1 MSGAAPGM
9 VRGCTGSALADALL
23 RPRSVAL
30 VGVSD
35 DIAKTA
41 ARPLRFLRR
50 AGYGGEVYSVNPTRA
65 TVQGEPAFASLSA
78 LPQRPD
84 HAFILTG
91 TDAAVA
97 ALEDCGRLGVPV
109 ATILAGGF
117 SEAGATGVE
126 RERRLA
132 EIGRSYGVRVLGPS
146 SIGVVN
152 LHERLVLTA
161 NAAFAEPD
169 LPEGGVFVASHSGS
183 LIGAM
188 LSRGK
193 ARGVGFA
200 GLVSVGGEVD
210 LSVGEICEATL
221 DDPKIGG
228 YLLFLETMR
237 NADALRRFALAAAER
252 GKPVA
257 AYKLGRSAE
266 AAELAVSH
274 TGALA
279 GEDDVADTFLRECG
293 IARLDSF
300 DGLLEVM
307 PLLSRI
313 PPRMQS
319 KAGRRPAVGVVTT
332 TGGGAAMAIDQL
344 AIRGV
349 QVSAPSADTVRRLAE
364 VGIEAGEGRLVDLT
378 LAGTRYDV
386 MKAALGV
393 MQTAPE
399 FDLVL
404 ATVGSSARFQP
415 DLAVAPVIDSAREHD
430 KPLAAFI
437 VPEAPE
443 ALLRLNAAGVPCFR
457 APESCADVIA
467 AALGRRAP
475 RPDLATPLPFAHQ
488 EAGPGAGRTIDEVE
502 AYRLFAHVGVSHAPA
517 AVLTAGDPVPELPF
531 AYPVV
536 AKVLHPDVAH
546 KTDVGGVVLNIA
558 DAEALSAAMAAI
570 RGRVEAARPGVGV
583 RKILVQPMTRG
594 VGEVLVGLRRDPQVG
609 PVVMLAA
616 GGVLTEI
623 YRDRAL
629 RLAPVDRD
637 TALEMIGEVK
647 ALQALAGYRGRT
659 AGDLGAVADALV
671 AVSRLALLDDVTVL
685 EAEINPLMVMADGQ
699 GAVAVDALVQLA
711 TADATARSQENDT
724 ENSSGRNR

>member
-1 MSGAAPGM
+1 MSGTALK
-9 VRGCTGSALADALL
+9 GCTGSALAEALL
-23 RPRSVAL
+23 RPRTVAL

-50 AGYGGEVYSVNPTRA
+50 AGYGGAVYSVNPTRA

-78 LPQRPD
+78 LPERPD

-91 TDAAVA
+91 TDAAIA
-97 ALEDCGRLGVPV
+97 ALEECGRLGVPV

-117 SEAGATGVE
+117 SEAGGAGIE
-126 RERRLA
+126 REKRLA

-152 LHERLVLTA
+152 VHERLVLTA

-228 YLLFLETMR
+228 YLLFLESMR

-279 GEDDVADTFLRECG
+279 GEDDVADTFLRDCG
-293 IARLDSF
+293 IARVESF
-300 DGLLEVM
+300 DGLLEIM
-307 PLLSRI
+307 PLLN
-313 PPRMQS
+313 RMPVKS
-319 KAGRRPAVGVVTT
+319 VRHPAVGVVTT

-349 QVSAPSADTVRRLAE
+349 RVAAPSPDTVRRLAE
-364 VGIEAGEGRLVDLT
+364 VGIVAGEGRLVDLT

-443 ALLRLNAAGVPCFR
+443 ALLRLSAAGVPCFR
-457 APESCADVIA
+457 APESGADVIA
-467 AALGRRAP
+467 AAFNRRVP
-475 RPDLATPLPFAHQ
+475 RPELATPPPAVPPD
-488 EAGPGAGRTIDEVE
+488 AGSGAGRPIDEAE
-502 AYRLFAHVGVSHAPA
+502 AYRLFARVGVPHAPV
-517 AVLTAGDPVPELPF
+517 AVLTVGEPVPELPF

-536 AKVLHPDVAH
+536 AKVLHPDIAH
-546 KTDVGGVVLNIA
+546 KTDVGGVVLNVA
-558 DAEALSAAMAAI
+558 DAGALSAAMAAI
-570 RGRVEAARPGVGV
+570 RDRVEAARPGVGV
-583 RKILVQPMTRG
+583 RRILVQPMTRG

-629 RLAPVDRD
+629 RLAPVDRA

-711 TADATARSQENDT
+711 TADAPAHPQEDDT
-724 ENSSGRNR
+724 ETRSGRNR

>member
-1 MSGAAPGM
+1 MSGHTRQAG
-9 VRGCTGSALADALL
+9 VGGRTGTALAEALL
-23 RPRSVAL
+23 SPRVVAL

-35 DIAKTA
+35 DLAKTA

-50 AGYGGEVYSVNPTRA
+50 AGFAGAVYSVNPARA
-65 TVQGEPAFASLSA
+65 LVQGETAYPSLSA
-78 LPQRPD
+78 LPERPD

-91 TDAAVA
+91 TEAAVA
-97 ALEDCGRLGVPV
+97 ALEECGRLGVPV

-117 SEAGATGVE
+117 SESGAEGAE
-126 RERRLA
+126 RENRLR

-152 LHERLVLTA
+152 VREKLVLTA

-169 LPEGGVFVASHSGS
+169 LPVGGIFVGSHSGS
-183 LIGAM
+183 LIGA
-188 LSRGK
+188 LVSRGK

-210 LSVGEICEATL
+210 LSVGEICAATL
-221 DDPKIGG
+221 DDPAVTG
-228 YLLFLETMR
+228 YLLFLESMH
-237 NADALRRFALAAAER
+237 NADTLRAFALEAARR

-279 GEDDVADTFLRECG
+279 GEDDVADIFLKECG
-293 IARLDSF
+293 IARVESF
-300 DGLLEVM
+300 DGLLEIL
-307 PLLSRI
+307 PLLNRLPLRETAREAS
-313 PPRMQS
+313 P
-319 KAGRRPAVGVVTT
+319 GVGVVTT
-332 TGGGAAMAIDQL
+332 TGGGGAMAIDQL

-349 QVSAPSADTVRRLAE
+349 RVVAPTADTVRRLAE
-364 VGIEAGEGRLVDLT
+364 VGIAHGAGRLIDLT

-393 MQTAPE
+393 LQTAPE

-404 ATVGSSARFQP
+404 ATVGSSARFEP
-415 DLAVAPVIDSAREHD
+415 DLAVKPVIDSANEHD
-430 KPLAAFI
+430 KPLAAFV

-443 ALLRLNAAGVPCFR
+443 ALLRLSAAGVPCFR
-457 APESCADVIA
+457 TPESCGDVIA
-467 AALGRRAP
+467 AAFARRTPRAGLEAVSLDGGSHLGAW
-475 RPDLATPLPFAHQ
+475 
-488 EAGPGAGRTIDEVE
+488 TIDEAE
-502 AYRLFAHVGVSHAPA
+502 AYGLFARVGVPHAPV
-517 AVLTAGDPVPELPF
+517 AVLDAGAPVPELPF

-536 AKVLHPDVAH
+536 AKVLHADIAH

-558 DAEALSAAMAAI
+558 DAAALAAAMADIRRRVAQALPAI
-570 RGRVEAARPGVGV
+570 RADR
-583 RKILVQPMTRG
+583 ILVQPMSRG
-594 VGEVLVGLRRDPQVG
+594 VGEVLVGLRRDPEVG

-629 RLAPVDRD
+629 RLAPVDRE
-637 TALEMIGEVK
+637 TAFAMIAEVK
-647 ALQALAGYRGRT
+647 GLQALAGYRGRP
-659 AGDLGAVADALV
+659 AGDLAAVADALV
-671 AVSRLALLDDVTVL
+671 AVSRLALLDGVTVL
-685 EAEINPLMVMADGQ
+685 EAEINPLMVMEDGQ
-699 GAVAVDALVQLA
+699 GAHAVDALVRLA
-711 TADATARSQENDT
+711 APASDTAQVQR
-724 ENSSGRNR
+724 

>member
-1 MSGAAPGM
+1 MSGEAPHTA
-9 VRGCTGSALADALL
+9 RGRTGPSLAEALL

-41 ARPLRFLRR
+41 SRPLRFLRR
-50 AGYGGEVYSVNPTRA
+50 AGYGGAVYSVNPTRD

-78 LPQRPD
+78 LPERPD

-91 TDAAVA
+91 TDAAIA
-97 ALEDCGRLGVPV
+97 ALEECGRLGVPV

-117 SEAGATGVE
+117 SEAGGAGAD
-126 RERRLA
+126 RERRLR
-132 EIGRSYGVRVLGPS
+132 EIGRAYGVRVLGPS

-152 LHERLVLTA
+152 VHERLVLTA

-169 LPEGGVFVASHSGS
+169 LPDGGVFVASHSGS
-183 LIGAM
+183 LIGAL

-228 YLLFLETMR
+228 YVLFLESMR
-237 NADALRRFALAAAER
+237 NAGALRRFALAAAAR

-266 AAELAVSH
+266 AAELALSH

-279 GEDDVADTFLRECG
+279 GEDAVADIFLRECG
-293 IARLDSF
+293 IARVESF
-300 DGLLEVM
+300 EGLLEIL
-307 PLLSRI
+307 PLLN
-313 PPRMQS
+313 RMP
-319 KAGRRPAVGVVTT
+319 AGTGRRGTVGVVTT

-349 QVSAPSADTVRRLAE
+349 RVAGPSPDTIRRLAA
-364 VGIEAGEGRLVDLT
+364 VGIAAGEGRLVDLT

-430 KPLAAFI
+430 KPLAAFV

-443 ALLRLNAAGVPCFR
+443 ALLRLHAAGVPCFR
-457 APESCADVIA
+457 TPETCGDVIA
-467 AALGRRAP
+467 AALRRRTP
-475 RPDLATPLPFAHQ
+475 RPGLETPPPVP
-488 EAGPGAGRTIDEVE
+488 PGAGRSIDEME
-502 AYRLFAHVGVSHAPA
+502 AYGLFARVGVPHAPV
-517 AVLTAGDPVPELPF
+517 AVLTVGEPVPTLPF

-536 AKVLHPDVAH
+536 AKVLHPAIPH
-546 KTDVGGVVLNIA
+546 KTDVGGVVLTIA
-558 DAEALSAAMAAI
+558 DAHALGAAMAAI
-570 RGRVEAARPGVGV
+570 RDRVEAARSEV
-583 RKILVQPMTRG
+583 RVRRILVQPMTRG
-594 VGEVLVGLRRDPQVG
+594 VGEVLIGLRRDPQVG

-616 GGVLTEI
+616 GGVLTELD
-623 YRDRAL
+623 RDRAL
-629 RLAPVDRD
+629 RLAPIDRG

-647 ALQALAGYRGRT
+647 ALQALAGYRGRV

-671 AVSRLALLDDVTVL
+671 AVSRIALLEEPAVL
-685 EAEINPLMVMADGQ
+685 EAEINPLMVMAEGQ
-699 GAVAVDALVQLA
+699 GVLAVDALVRLA
-711 TADATARSQENDT
+711 APGASLESQDDDT
-724 ENSSGRNR
+724 ENRSGRNR

>member
-1 MSGAAPGM
+1 MSGGGYK
-9 VRGCTGSALADALL
+9 GCTGSALAEALL

-35 DIAKTA
+35 DTTKTA

-91 TDAAVA
+91 TDAAIA
-97 ALEDCGRLGVPV
+97 ALEECGRLGIPV
-109 ATILAGGF
+109 ATVLAGGF
-117 SEAGATGVE
+117 SEAGAAGVE
-126 RERRLA
+126 REQRLA
-132 EIGRSYGVRVLGPS
+132 EIGRSYGMRVLGPS

-152 LHERLVLTA
+152 VHERLVLTA

-183 LIGAM
+183 LIGAL

-228 YLLFLETMR
+228 YLLFLESMR

-279 GEDDVADTFLRECG
+279 GEDDVADTFLRDCG
-293 IARLDSF
+293 IARVEFF

-307 PLLSRI
+307 PLLNRI
-313 PPRMQS
+313 SPRKPSM
-319 KAGRRPAVGVVTT
+319 AGRRPAVGVVTT

-349 QVSAPSADTVRRLAE
+349 QVAAPSPDTVRRLAE
-364 VGIEAGEGRLVDLT
+364 VGISAGEGRLVDLT

-393 MQTAPE
+393 LQTAPE

-443 ALLRLNAAGVPCFR
+443 ALLRLNAAGIPCFR
-457 APESCADVIA
+457 APESCGDVIA
-467 AALGRRAP
+467 AALNRRLP
-475 RPDLATPLPFAHQ
+475 RPELAAAAP
-488 EAGPGAGRTIDEVE
+488 PGRPGGGRTIDEAE
-502 AYRLFAHVGVSHAPA
+502 AYSLFARVGVPHAPV
-517 AVLTAGDPVPELPF
+517 AVLTVGESVPELPF

-536 AKVLHPDVAH
+536 AKVLHPDIAH

-558 DAEALSAAMAAI
+558 GADALSAAMDAI
-570 RGRVEAARPGVGV
+570 RHRVEAVRPGMSV
-583 RKILVQPMTRG
+583 RQILVQPMTRC

-623 YRDRAL
+623 YCDRAL

-637 TALEMIGEVK
+637 TALEMIAEVK
-647 ALQALAGYRGRT
+647 ALQALAGYRGQT
-659 AGDLGAVADALV
+659 TGDLGAVADALV

-685 EAEINPLMVMADGQ
+685 DAEINPLMVMADGQ
-699 GAVAVDALVQLA
+699 GAVAVDALVRLA
-711 TADATARSQENDT
+711 TADADIQA
-724 ENSSGRNR
+724 

>member
-1 MSGAAPGM
+1 MTAPTFHTG
-9 VRGCTGSALADALL
+9 VGRRTGSALADALL
-23 RPRSVAL
+23 RPRVVAL

-35 DIAKTA
+35 DLAKTA

-50 AGYGGEVYSVNPTRA
+50 AGFGGTVYSVNPTRA
-65 TVQGEPAFASLSA
+65 TVQGETAHPSLSA
-78 LPQRPD
+78 LPERPD

-97 ALEDCGRLGVPV
+97 ALEECGRLGVPV

-117 SEAGATGVE
+117 SESGAEGVE
-126 RERRLA
+126 RERRLR
-132 EIGRSYGVRVLGPS
+132 EIGWSYGVRVLGPS

-152 LHERLVLTA
+152 VREKLVLTA

-169 LPEGGVFVASHSGS
+169 LPVGGVFVGSHSGS
-183 LIGAM
+183 LIGA
-188 LSRGK
+188 LVSRGK

-210 LSVGEICEATL
+210 LSVGEICAATL
-221 DDPKIGG
+221 DDPAVTG
-228 YLLFLETMR
+228 YLLFLESMR
-237 NADALRRFALAAAER
+237 NADTLRAFALEAAKR

-257 AYKLGRSAE
+257 AYKLGRSVE

-279 GEDDVADTFLRECG
+279 GEDDVADTFLKDCG
-293 IARLDSF
+293 VARVESF
-300 DGLLEVM
+300 DGLLEI
-307 PLLSRI
+307 LLLLNRLPARPSTGV
-313 PPRMQS
+313 
-319 KAGRRPAVGVVTT
+319 KDVRPAVGVVTT
-332 TGGGAAMAIDQL
+332 TGGGGAMAIDQL

-349 QVSAPSADTVRRLAE
+349 RVVPPSADTVRRLAE
-364 VGIEAGEGRLVDLT
+364 AGIAAGSGRLVDLT

-415 DLAVAPVIDSAREHD
+415 DLAVKPVIDSANEHA
-430 KPLAAFI
+430 KPLAAFV

-443 ALLRLNAAGVPCFR
+443 ALLRLAAAGVPCFR
-457 APESCADVIA
+457 TPESCGDVIA
-467 AALGRRAP
+467 AAFARRPPRAGLEAIALSGELAEGRM
-475 RPDLATPLPFAHQ
+475 
-488 EAGPGAGRTIDEVE
+488 IDEAE
-502 AYRLFAHVGVSHAPA
+502 AYGLFARVGVPHAPV
-517 AVLTAGDPVPELPF
+517 AVLDVDVPVPELPF

-536 AKVLHPDVAH
+536 AKILHPDIAH
-546 KTDVGGVVLNIA
+546 KTDVGGVTLNIA
-558 DAEALSAAMAAI
+558 NAEGLAAAMAGI
-570 RGRVEAARPGVGV
+570 RSRVEAARPGTRVE
-583 RKILVQPMTRG
+583 RILVQPMTRG
-594 VGEVLVGLRRDPQVG
+594 VGEVLIGLRRDPQVG

-629 RLAPVDRD
+629 RMAPVDRD
-637 TALEMIGEVK
+637 TAFAMIGEVK
-647 ALQALAGYRGRT
+647 ALQALAGYRGRP
-659 AGDLGAVADALV
+659 AGDLAAVADALV
-671 AVSRLALLDDVTVL
+671 AVSRLATLEDVTVL
-685 EAEINPLMVMADGQ
+685 EAEINPLMVLGEGQ
-699 GAVAVDALVQLA
+699 GAVAVDALVRLA
-711 TADATARSQENDT
+711 VPGSDDAGKQAHR
-724 ENSSGRNR
+724 

>member
-1 MSGAAPGM
+1 MSGTALK
-9 VRGCTGSALADALL
+9 GCSGSALAEALL

-91 TDAAVA
+91 TDAAIA
-97 ALEDCGRLGVPV
+97 ALEDCGRLGIPV

-117 SEAGATGVE
+117 SEAGDTGIE

-228 YLLFLETMR
+228 YLLFLESMR

-279 GEDDVADTFLRECG
+279 GEDDVADTFLRDCG
-293 IARLDSF
+293 IARVESF
-300 DGLLEVM
+300 DGLLEIM
-307 PLLSRI
+307 PLLN
-313 PPRMQS
+313 RMPAKSVRQ
-319 KAGRRPAVGVVTT
+319 PAVGVVTT

-349 QVSAPSADTVRRLAE
+349 RVAAPSPDTVRRLAE
-364 VGIEAGEGRLVDLT
+364 VGITAGEGRLVDLT

-443 ALLRLNAAGVPCFR
+443 ALLRLNAAGIPCFR
-457 APESCADVIA
+457 APESAADVIA
-467 AALGRRAP
+467 AAFNRRVP
-475 RPDLATPLPFAHQ
+475 RPELATPPLPVPPD
-488 EAGPGAGRTIDEVE
+488 AGSGAGRTIDEAE
-502 AYRLFAHVGVSHAPA
+502 AYRLFARVGIPHAPI
-517 AVLTAGDPVPELPF
+517 AVLTVGEPVPELPF

-536 AKVLHPDVAH
+536 AKVLHPDIAH
-546 KTDVGGVVLNIA
+546 KTDVGGVALNIA
-558 DAEALSAAMAAI
+558 DVDALSAAMAAI
-570 RGRVEAARPGVGV
+570 RDRVEAARPGVSV
-583 RKILVQPMTRG
+583 REILVQPMTRG

-629 RLAPVDRD
+629 RLAPVDRA

-647 ALQALAGYRGRT
+647 ALQALAGYRGRP

-685 EAEINPLMVMADGQ
+685 EAEINPLIVMADGQ
-699 GAVAVDALVQLA
+699 GAVAVDALVRLA
-711 TADATARSQENDT
+711 TADADSQAQEDDT
-724 ENSSGRNR
+724 KNRSGRNR

>member
-1 MSGAAPGM
+1 MALK
-9 VRGCTGSALADALL
+9 GCTGSALAEALL
-23 RPRSVAL
+23 RPRTVAL

-50 AGYGGEVYSVNPTRA
+50 AGYGGAVYSVNPTRA

-78 LPQRPD
+78 LPERPD

-91 TDAAVA
+91 TDAAIA
-97 ALEDCGRLGVPV
+97 ALEECGRLGVPV

-117 SEAGATGVE
+117 SEAGGAGIE
-126 RERRLA
+126 REKRLA

-152 LHERLVLTA
+152 VHERLVLTA

-228 YLLFLETMR
+228 YLLFLESMR

-279 GEDDVADTFLRECG
+279 GEDDVADTFLRDCG
-293 IARLDSF
+293 IARVESF
-300 DGLLEVM
+300 DGLLEIM
-307 PLLSRI
+307 PLLN
-313 PPRMQS
+313 RMPV
-319 KAGRRPAVGVVTT
+319 KPVRHPAVGVVTT

-349 QVSAPSADTVRRLAE
+349 RVAAPSPDTVRRLAE
-364 VGIEAGEGRLVDLT
+364 VGIVAGEGRLVDLT

-443 ALLRLNAAGVPCFR
+443 ALLRLSAAGVPCFR
-457 APESCADVIA
+457 ALESGADVIA
-467 AALGRRAP
+467 AAFNRRVP
-475 RPDLATPLPFAHQ
+475 RPELATPPPPVPPD
-488 EAGPGAGRTIDEVE
+488 AGSGAGRPIDEAE
-502 AYRLFAHVGVSHAPA
+502 AYRLFARVGVPHAPV
-517 AVLTAGDPVPELPF
+517 AVLTVGEPVPELSF

-536 AKVLHPDVAH
+536 AKVLHPDIAH
-546 KTDVGGVVLNIA
+546 KTDVGGVVLNVA
-558 DAEALSAAMAAI
+558 DAGALSAAMAAI
-570 RGRVEAARPGVGV
+570 RDRVEAARPGVGV
-583 RKILVQPMTRG
+583 RRILVQPMTRG

-629 RLAPVDRD
+629 RLAPVDRA

-711 TADATARSQENDT
+711 TADAPAHPQEDDT
-724 ENSSGRNR
+724 ETRSGRNR

>member
-1 MSGAAPGM
+1 MSGTAPNTIK
-9 VRGCTGSALADALL
+9 GCTGSALAEALL

-50 AGYGGEVYSVNPTRA
+50 AGYGGQVYSVNPTRA

-91 TDAAVA
+91 TDAAIA
-97 ALEDCGRLGVPV
+97 ALEECGRLGVPV

-117 SEAGATGVE
+117 SEAGGAGTE

-152 LHERLVLTA
+152 VHERLVLTA

-183 LIGAM
+183 LIGAL

-221 DDPKIGG
+221 DDPKVGG
-228 YLLFLETMR
+228 YLLFLESMR

-279 GEDDVADTFLRECG
+279 GEDDVADTFLRDCG
-293 IARLDSF
+293 IARVESF
-300 DGLLEVM
+300 DGLLEIL
-307 PLLSRI
+307 PLLN
-313 PPRMQS
+313 RMPAKTVRQ
-319 KAGRRPAVGVVTT
+319 PAVGVVTT

-349 QVSAPSADTVRRLAE
+349 RVAAPSPETVQRLAE
-364 VGIEAGEGRLVDLT
+364 AGIVAGEGRLVDLT

-457 APESCADVIA
+457 APESCGDVIA
-467 AALGRRAP
+467 AALGRRTP
-475 RPDLATPLPFAHQ
+475 RSELSMPPRTVPS
-488 EAGPGAGRTIDEVE
+488 GAGQTIDEAE
-502 AYRLFAHVGVSHAPA
+502 AYRLFSRVGVPHAPV
-517 AVLTAGDPVPELPF
+517 AVLTVGEPVPELPF

-536 AKVLHPDVAH
+536 AKVLHPDIAH
-546 KTDVGGVVLNIA
+546 KTDVGGVALNIVDA
-558 DAEALSAAMAAI
+558 DALCAAMAAI
-570 RGRVEAARPGVGV
+570 RDRVEAARPGVSV

-629 RLAPVDRD
+629 RLAPVDRA

-647 ALQALAGYRGRT
+647 ALQALAGYRGRP

-699 GAVAVDALVQLA
+699 GVVAVDALVRLA
-711 TADATARSQENDT
+711 TADADSQAQEDDT
-724 ENSSGRNR
+724 ETRSGRNR

>member
-1 MSGAAPGM
+1 MSGTALK
-9 VRGCTGSALADALL
+9 GCSGSALAEALL

-91 TDAAVA
+91 TDAAIA
-97 ALEDCGRLGVPV
+97 ALEDCGRLGIPV

-117 SEAGATGVE
+117 SEAGDTGIE

-152 LHERLVLTA
+152 VHERLVLTA

-193 ARGVGFA
+193 VRGVGFA

-228 YLLFLETMR
+228 YLLFLESMR

-279 GEDDVADTFLRECG
+279 GEDDVADTFLRDCG
-293 IARLDSF
+293 IARVESF
-300 DGLLEVM
+300 DGLLEIM
-307 PLLSRI
+307 PLLN
-313 PPRMQS
+313 RMPAKSVRQ
-319 KAGRRPAVGVVTT
+319 PAVGVVTT

-349 QVSAPSADTVRRLAE
+349 RVAAPSPDTVRRLAE
-364 VGIEAGEGRLVDLT
+364 VGIAAGEGRLVDLT

-415 DLAVAPVIDSAREHD
+415 DLAVAPVIDSAREHE

-443 ALLRLNAAGVPCFR
+443 ALLRLNAAGIPCFR
-457 APESCADVIA
+457 APESAADVIA
-467 AALGRRAP
+467 AAFNRRVP
-475 RPDLATPLPFAHQ
+475 RPELATPPLPVPPD
-488 EAGPGAGRTIDEVE
+488 AGSGAGRTIDEAD
-502 AYRLFAHVGVSHAPA
+502 AYCLFARVGIPHAPI
-517 AVLTAGDPVPELPF
+517 AVLTVGEPVPELPF

-536 AKVLHPDVAH
+536 AKVLHPDIAH
-546 KTDVGGVVLNIA
+546 KTDVGGVALNIA
-558 DAEALSAAMAAI
+558 DADALSAAMAAI
-570 RGRVEAARPGVGV
+570 RDRVEAARPGVSV
-583 RKILVQPMTRG
+583 REILVQPMTRG

-629 RLAPVDRD
+629 RLAPVDRA

-647 ALQALAGYRGRT
+647 ALQALAGYRGRP

-699 GAVAVDALVQLA
+699 GAVAVDALVRLA
-711 TADATARSQENDT
+711 TADAPAHPQEDDT
-724 ENSSGRNR
+724 KTRSGRNR

>member
-1 MSGAAPGM
+1 M
-9 VRGCTGSALADALL
+9 

-35 DIAKTA
+35 DAAKTA

-91 TDAAVA
+91 TDAAIA
-97 ALEDCGRLGVPV
+97 ALEECGRLGIPV
-109 ATILAGGF
+109 ATVLAGGF
-117 SEAGATGVE
+117 SEAGGAGAE

-152 LHERLVLTA
+152 VHERLVLTA

-183 LIGAM
+183 LIGAL

-228 YLLFLETMR
+228 YLLFLESMR

-279 GEDDVADTFLRECG
+279 GEDDVADTFLRDCG
-293 IARLDSF
+293 IARVESF

-307 PLLSRI
+307 PLLNRM
-313 PPRMQS
+313 PPRPPS
-319 KAGRRPAVGVVTT
+319 VAGRRPAVGVVTT

-349 QVSAPSADTVRRLAE
+349 QVAAPSPETVRRLAE
-364 VGIEAGEGRLVDLT
+364 VGISAGEGRLVDLT

-393 MQTAPE
+393 LQTAPE

-443 ALLRLNAAGVPCFR
+443 ALLRLNAAGIPCFR
-457 APESCADVIA
+457 APESCGDVIA
-467 AALGRRAP
+467 AALGRRMP
-475 RPDLATPLPFAHQ
+475 RPELSAPSAPVH
-488 EAGPGAGRTIDEVE
+488 PGGGRSIDEAE
-502 AYRLFAHVGVSHAPA
+502 AYRLFARVGVPHAPV
-517 AVLTAGDPVPELPF
+517 AVLTVGEPVPELPF

-536 AKVLHPDVAH
+536 AKVLHPDIAH

-558 DAEALSAAMAAI
+558 DAAALSAAMGAI
-570 RGRVEAARPGVGV
+570 RDRVEAARPGVDV
-583 RKILVQPMTRG
+583 RNILVQPMTRG
-594 VGEVLVGLRRDPQVG
+594 VGEVLVGLRRDHQIG

-637 TALEMIGEVK
+637 TALEMIAEVK

-671 AVSRLALLDDVTVL
+671 AVSRLALLEDVTVL

-711 TADATARSQENDT
+711 ATDAATELRKPVQSKENDP
-724 ENSSGRNR
+724 ENRSGRNR

>member
-1 MSGAAPGM
+1 MSGIALK
-9 VRGCTGSALADALL
+9 GCTGSALAEALL
-23 RPRSVAL
+23 RPRTVAL

-50 AGYGGEVYSVNPTRA
+50 AGYGGAVYSVNPTRA

-78 LPQRPD
+78 LPARPD

-91 TDAAVA
+91 TDAAIA
-97 ALEDCGRLGVPV
+97 ALEECGRLGVPV

-117 SEAGATGVE
+117 SEAGDAGAE

-132 EIGRSYGVRVLGPS
+132 DIGRSYGVRVLGPS

-152 LHERLVLTA
+152 VHERLVLTA

-183 LIGAM
+183 LIGAL

-221 DDPKIGG
+221 DDPKVGG
-228 YLLFLETMR
+228 YLLFLESMR

-279 GEDDVADTFLRECG
+279 GEDDVADTFLRDCG
-293 IARLDSF
+293 IARVESF
-300 DGLLEVM
+300 DGLLEIL
-307 PLLSRI
+307 PLLN
-313 PPRMQS
+313 RMPAKSVRQ
-319 KAGRRPAVGVVTT
+319 PAVGVVTT

-349 QVSAPSADTVRRLAE
+349 RVAAPSPDTIRRLAE
-364 VGIEAGEGRLVDLT
+364 VGIAAGEGRLVDLT

-457 APESCADVIA
+457 APESCGDVIA
-467 AALGRRAP
+467 AAFNRRVP
-475 RPDLATPLPFAHQ
+475 RPELATPPLPVPPD
-488 EAGPGAGRTIDEVE
+488 AGSAAGRTIDEAE
-502 AYRLFAHVGVSHAPA
+502 AYRLFARVGVPHAPV
-517 AVLTAGDPVPELPF
+517 AVLTVGEPVPELSF

-536 AKVLHPDVAH
+536 AKILHPDIAH

-558 DAEALSAAMAAI
+558 DADALSAAMAAI
-570 RGRVEAARPGVGV
+570 RDRVEAARPGVGV
-583 RKILVQPMTRG
+583 RRILVQPMTRG

-609 PVVMLAA
+609 PVAMLAA

-629 RLAPVDRD
+629 RLAPVDRA

-699 GAVAVDALVQLA
+699 GAVAVDALVRLA
-711 TADATARSQENDT
+711 TADAPAQPQEDDT
-724 ENSSGRNR
+724 ETRSGRNR

>member
-1 MSGAAPGM
+1 M
-9 VRGCTGSALADALL
+9 VKGCTGFALAEALL

-78 LPQRPD
+78 LPERPD

-91 TDAAVA
+91 TDAAIA
-97 ALEDCGRLGVPV
+97 ALEECGRLGVPV

-117 SEAGATGVE
+117 SEAGGAGVE

-152 LHERLVLTA
+152 VHERLVLTA

-183 LIGAM
+183 LIGAL

-228 YLLFLETMR
+228 YLLFLESMR

-279 GEDDVADTFLRECG
+279 GEDDVADTFLRDCG
-293 IARLDSF
+293 IARVESF
-300 DGLLEVM
+300 DGLLEIL
-307 PLLSRI
+307 PLLNRM

-319 KAGRRPAVGVVTT
+319 KAGRQPAVGVVTT

-349 QVSAPSADTVRRLAE
+349 RVAAPSPDTVRRLAE
-364 VGIEAGEGRLVDLT
+364 AGISAGEGRLVDLT

-457 APESCADVIA
+457 APESCGDVIA
-467 AALGRRAP
+467 AALNRRAP
-475 RPDLATPLPFAHQ
+475 RRELATPPPPAHPG
-488 EAGPGAGRTIDEVE
+488 AGAGAGSGAGRTIDEAE
-502 AYRLFAHVGVSHAPA
+502 AYRLFARVGIPHAPV
-517 AVLTAGDPVPELPF
+517 AVLTVGEPVPELPF

-536 AKVLHPDVAH
+536 AKVLHPDIAH
-546 KTDVGGVVLNIA
+546 KTDLGGVVLNIA
-558 DAEALSAAMAAI
+558 DADALSAAMAAI

-583 RKILVQPMTRG
+583 RTILVQPMTRG

-685 EAEINPLMVMADGQ
+685 EAEINPLMAMADGQ
-699 GAVAVDALVQLA
+699 GAVAVDALVRLA
-711 TADATARSQENDT
+711 TADATVQSQENDT
-724 ENSSGRNR
+724 ENRSGRNR

>member
-1 MSGAAPGM
+1 MTAPTLHTPLGTG
-9 VRGCTGSALADALL
+9 VGRRTGSALADALL
-23 RPRSVAL
+23 RPRVVAL

-35 DIAKTA
+35 DPAKTA

-50 AGYGGEVYSVNPTRA
+50 AGFGGTVYSVNPTRA
-65 TVQGEPAFASLSA
+65 TVQGETAYPSLSA
-78 LPQRPD
+78 LPERPD

-97 ALEDCGRLGVPV
+97 ALEECGRLGVPV

-117 SEAGATGVE
+117 SESGPEGVE
-126 RERRLA
+126 RERRLR
-132 EIGRSYGVRVLGPS
+132 EIGWSYGVRVLGPS

-152 LHERLVLTA
+152 VQEKLVLTA

-169 LPEGGVFVASHSGS
+169 LPVGGVFVGSHSGS
-183 LIGAM
+183 LIGA
-188 LSRGK
+188 LVSRGK

-200 GLVSVGGEVD
+200 GLVSVGSEVD
-210 LSVGEICEATL
+210 LSVGEICAATL
-221 DDPKIGG
+221 DDAAVTG
-228 YLLFLETMR
+228 YLLFLESMR
-237 NADALRRFALAAAER
+237 NADTLRAFALEAAKR

-279 GEDDVADTFLRECG
+279 GEDDVADTFLKDCG
-293 IARLDSF
+293 VARVESF
-300 DGLLEVM
+300 DGLLEIL
-307 PLLSRI
+307 PLLNRLPARSSA
-313 PPRMQS
+313 RMGGV
-319 KAGRRPAVGVVTT
+319 KDARPAVGVVTT
-332 TGGGAAMAIDQL
+332 TGGGGAMAIDQL

-349 QVSAPSADTVRRLAE
+349 RVVPPSADTVRRLAE
-364 VGIEAGEGRLVDLT
+364 AGIAAGSGRLVDLT

-415 DLAVAPVIDSAREHD
+415 DLAVKPVVDSANEHP
-430 KPLAAFI
+430 KPLAAFV

-443 ALLRLNAAGVPCFR
+443 ALLRLSAAGVPCFR
-457 APESCADVIA
+457 TPESCGDVVA
-467 AALGRRAP
+467 AAFARRAP
-475 RPDLATPLPFAHQ
+475 RAGLEAVALSGELPD
-488 EAGPGAGRTIDEVE
+488 GRLIDEAE
-502 AYRLFAHVGVSHAPA
+502 AYGLFARVGVPHAPV
-517 AVLTAGDPVPELPF
+517 AVLEIGAPVPNLSF

-536 AKVLHPDVAH
+536 AKVLHPDIAH
-546 KTDVGGVVLNIA
+546 KTDVGGVTLNIA
-558 DAEALSAAMAAI
+558 DAEGLAAAMEGI
-570 RGRVEAARPGVGV
+570 RRRVETARPGTRVE
-583 RKILVQPMTRG
+583 RILVQPMTRG
-594 VGEVLVGLRRDPQVG
+594 VGEVLIGLRRDPQVG

-629 RLAPVDRD
+629 RMAPVDRD
-637 TALEMIGEVK
+637 TAFAMIAEVK
-647 ALQALAGYRGRT
+647 GLQALAGYRGRA
-659 AGDLGAVADALV
+659 AGDLAAVADALV
-671 AVSRLALLDDVTVL
+671 AVSQLATLDDITVL
-685 EAEINPLMVMADGQ
+685 EAEINPLMVLGEGQ
-699 GAVAVDALVQLA
+699 GALAVDALVRLA
-711 TADATARSQENDT
+711 APGSDDAGKQAHR
-724 ENSSGRNR
+724 

>member
-1 MSGAAPGM
+1 MSGTALK
-9 VRGCTGSALADALL
+9 GCSGSALAEALL

-35 DIAKTA
+35 DIGKTA

-78 LPQRPD
+78 LPERPD

-91 TDAAVA
+91 TDAAIA
-97 ALEDCGRLGVPV
+97 ALEECGRLGVPV

-117 SEAGATGVE
+117 SEAGDAGIE

-152 LHERLVLTA
+152 VHERLVLTA

-228 YLLFLETMR
+228 YLLFLESMR

-279 GEDDVADTFLRECG
+279 GEDDVADTFLRDCG
-293 IARLDSF
+293 IARVESF
-300 DGLLEVM
+300 DGLLEIM
-307 PLLSRI
+307 PLLN
-313 PPRMQS
+313 RMPVKSVRQ
-319 KAGRRPAVGVVTT
+319 PAVGVVTT

-349 QVSAPSADTVRRLAE
+349 RVAAPSPDTVRRLAE
-364 VGIEAGEGRLVDLT
+364 VGIAAGEGRLVDLT

-415 DLAVAPVIDSAREHD
+415 DLAVAPVIDSAREHE

-457 APESCADVIA
+457 APESCGDVIA
-467 AALGRRAP
+467 AAFGRRTP
-475 RPDLATPLPFAHQ
+475 RSELALPSPPVQA
-488 EAGPGAGRTIDEVE
+488 GAGRTIDEAE
-502 AYRLFAHVGVSHAPA
+502 AYRLFARVGVPHAPVT
-517 AVLTAGDPVPELPF
+517 VLTVGEPVPELPF

-536 AKVLHPDVAH
+536 AKVLHPDIAH
-546 KTDVGGVVLNIA
+546 KTDVGGVALNIA
-558 DAEALSAAMAAI
+558 DADALSAAIAAI
-570 RGRVEAARPGVGV
+570 RDRVEAARPGMSV
-583 RKILVQPMTRG
+583 RQILVQPMTRG

-629 RLAPVDRD
+629 RLALVDRA

-647 ALQALAGYRGRT
+647 ALQALAGYRGRP

-699 GAVAVDALVQLA
+699 GAVAVDALVRLA
-711 TADATARSQENDT
+711 TADADSQAQEDDT
-724 ENSSGRNR
+724 ENRSGRNR

>member
-1 MSGAAPGM
+1 MTGKAIK
-9 VRGCTGSALADALL
+9 GCTGPALAEALL

-65 TVQGEPAFASLSA
+65 TVQGEPAFASLSV
-78 LPQRPD
+78 LPERPD

-91 TDAAVA
+91 TDAAIA
-97 ALEDCGRLGVPV
+97 ALEECGRLGVPV

-117 SEAGATGVE
+117 SEAGEAGAE
-126 RERRLA
+126 REKRLA

-152 LHERLVLTA
+152 VHERLVLTA

-169 LPEGGVFVASHSGS
+169 LPEGRVFVASHSGS
-183 LIGAM
+183 LIGAL

-221 DDPKIGG
+221 DDPKVGG
-228 YLLFLETMR
+228 YLLFLESMR

-252 GKPVA
+252 CKPVA

-279 GEDDVADTFLRECG
+279 GEDDVADTFLRDCG
-293 IARLDSF
+293 IARVESF
-300 DGLLEVM
+300 DGLLEIL
-307 PLLSRI
+307 PLLN
-313 PPRMQS
+313 RMPAKSVRQ
-319 KAGRRPAVGVVTT
+319 PAVGVVTT

-349 QVSAPSADTVRRLAE
+349 RVAAPSPDTVRRLAE
-364 VGIEAGEGRLVDLT
+364 AGIVAGEGRLVDLT

-430 KPLAAFI
+430 KPMAAFI

-457 APESCADVIA
+457 APESCGDVIA
-467 AALGRRAP
+467 AALGRRPP
-475 RPDLATPLPFAHQ
+475 RPELAASMLPAP
-488 EAGPGAGRTIDEVE
+488 AGAGRTIDEAE
-502 AYRLFAHVGVSHAPA
+502 AYRLFARVGVPHAPV
-517 AVLTAGDPVPELPF
+517 AVLTVGEPVPELPF

-536 AKVLHPDVAH
+536 AKVLHPDIAH
-546 KTDVGGVVLNIA
+546 KTDVGGVALNIA
-558 DAEALSAAMAAI
+558 DADALAAAMAAI
-570 RGRVEAARPGVGV
+570 RDRVEAARPGVSV
-583 RKILVQPMTRG
+583 RQILVQPMTRG
-594 VGEVLVGLRRDPQVG
+594 VGEVLIGLRRDPQVG

-699 GAVAVDALVQLA
+699 GAVAVDALVRLA
-711 TADATARSQENDT
+711 TADADIEAQEDDT
-724 ENSSGRNR
+724 ENRSGRNR

>member
-1 MSGAAPGM
+1 MSGTAPAAVKGH
-9 VRGCTGSALADALL
+9 TGSDLAEALL

-35 DIAKTA
+35 DVAKTA

-50 AGYGGEVYSVNPTRA
+50 AGYGGAVYSVNPTRA

-78 LPQRPD
+78 LPERPD

-91 TDAAVA
+91 TDAAIA
-97 ALEDCGRLGVPV
+97 ALEECGRLGVPV

-117 SEAGATGVE
+117 SEAGGAGIE

-152 LHERLVLTA
+152 VRERLVLTA

-221 DDPKIGG
+221 GDPKIGG
-228 YLLFLETMR
+228 YLLFLESMR

-257 AYKLGRSAE
+257 VYKLGRSAE

-279 GEDDVADTFLRECG
+279 GEDDVADTFLRDCG
-293 IARLDSF
+293 IARVESF
-300 DGLLEVM
+300 DGLLEIL
-307 PLLSRI
+307 PLLN
-313 PPRMQS
+313 RMPVTT
-319 KAGRRPAVGVVTT
+319 ARRPAVGVVTT

-349 QVSAPSADTVRRLAE
+349 RVAAPSPDTVRRLAE
-364 VGIEAGEGRLVDLT
+364 VGIAAGEGRLVDLT

-457 APESCADVIA
+457 APESCGDVIA
-467 AALGRRAP
+467 AALNRRRP
-475 RPDLATPLPFAHQ
+475 RPELAMPALPVL
-488 EAGPGAGRTIDEVE
+488 PGAGRTIDEAE
-502 AYRLFAHVGVSHAPA
+502 AYRLFASVGVPHAPV
-517 AVLTAGDPVPELPF
+517 AVLTVGEPVPELSF

-536 AKVLHPDVAH
+536 AKVLHPDIAH

-558 DAEALSAAMAAI
+558 DADALSAAMAAI
-570 RGRVEAARPGVGV
+570 RDRVEAARPGVSV
-583 RKILVQPMTRG
+583 ARILVQPMTRG
-594 VGEVLVGLRRDPQVG
+594 VGEVLVGLRRDPQAG

-671 AVSRLALLDDVTVL
+671 AVSRLALLDGVTVL
-685 EAEINPLMVMADGQ
+685 EAEINPLMVMADGR
-699 GAVAVDALVQLA
+699 GAVAVDALVRLA
-711 TADATARSQENDT
+711 TADAPAQSQEDDT
-724 ENSSGRNR
+724 ETRSGRNR

>member
-1 MSGAAPGM
+1 MSGIALK
-9 VRGCTGSALADALL
+9 GCTGSALAEALL
-23 RPRSVAL
+23 RPRTVAL

-50 AGYGGEVYSVNPTRA
+50 AGYGGAVYSVNPTRA

-78 LPQRPD
+78 LPERPD

-91 TDAAVA
+91 TDAAIA
-97 ALEDCGRLGVPV
+97 ALEECGRLGVPV

-117 SEAGATGVE
+117 SEAGGAGIE
-126 RERRLA
+126 REKRLA

-152 LHERLVLTA
+152 VHERLVLTA

-228 YLLFLETMR
+228 YLLFLESMR

-279 GEDDVADTFLRECG
+279 GEDDVADTFLRDCG
-293 IARLDSF
+293 IARVESF
-300 DGLLEVM
+300 DGLLEIM
-307 PLLSRI
+307 PLLN
-313 PPRMQS
+313 RMPV
-319 KAGRRPAVGVVTT
+319 KPVRHPAVGVVTT

-349 QVSAPSADTVRRLAE
+349 RVAAPSPDTVRRLAE
-364 VGIEAGEGRLVDLT
+364 VGIVAGEGRLVDLT

-443 ALLRLNAAGVPCFR
+443 ALLRLSAAGVPCFR
-457 APESCADVIA
+457 ALESGADVIA
-467 AALGRRAP
+467 AAFNRRVP
-475 RPDLATPLPFAHQ
+475 RPELATPPPPVPPD
-488 EAGPGAGRTIDEVE
+488 AGSGAGRPIDEAE
-502 AYRLFAHVGVSHAPA
+502 AYRLFARVGVPHAPV
-517 AVLTAGDPVPELPF
+517 AVLTVGEPVPELSF

-536 AKVLHPDVAH
+536 AKVLHPDIAH
-546 KTDVGGVVLNIA
+546 KTDVGGVVLNVA
-558 DAEALSAAMAAI
+558 DAGALSAAMAAI
-570 RGRVEAARPGVGV
+570 RDRVEAARPGVGV
-583 RKILVQPMTRG
+583 RRILVQPMTRG

-629 RLAPVDRD
+629 RLAPVDRA

-711 TADATARSQENDT
+711 TADAPAHPQEDDT
-724 ENSSGRNR
+724 ETRSGRNR

>member
-1 MSGAAPGM
+1 MSGTALK
-9 VRGCTGSALADALL
+9 GCTGAALAEALL

-50 AGYGGEVYSVNPTRA
+50 AGYGGAVYSVNPTRA

-78 LPQRPD
+78 LPERPD

-91 TDAAVA
+91 TDAAIA
-97 ALEDCGRLGVPV
+97 ALEECGRLGVPV

-117 SEAGATGVE
+117 SEAGEAGVE
-126 RERRLA
+126 REKRLA

-152 LHERLVLTA
+152 VQERLVLTA

-169 LPEGGVFVASHSGS
+169 LPDGGVFVASHSGS

-228 YLLFLETMR
+228 YLLFLESMR

-279 GEDDVADTFLRECG
+279 GEDDVADTFLRDCG
-293 IARLDSF
+293 IARVESF
-300 DGLLEVM
+300 DGLLEIM
-307 PLLSRI
+307 PLLN
-313 PPRMQS
+313 RMPVATVRQ
-319 KAGRRPAVGVVTT
+319 PAVGVVTT

-344 AIRGV
+344 AVRGV
-349 QVSAPSADTVRRLAE
+349 RVAAPSPDTVRRLAE
-364 VGIEAGEGRLVDLT
+364 VGIVAGEGRLVDLT

-443 ALLRLNAAGVPCFR
+443 ALLRLSAAGVPCFR
-457 APESCADVIA
+457 APESGADVIA
-467 AALGRRAP
+467 AAFNRRLP
-475 RPDLATPLPFAHQ
+475 RPELATPPM
-488 EAGPGAGRTIDEVE
+488 PVPPDAGRTIDEAE
-502 AYRLFAHVGVSHAPA
+502 AYRLFARVGVPHAPV
-517 AVLTAGDPVPELPF
+517 AVLTVGEPVPELLF

-536 AKVLHPDVAH
+536 AKVLHPDIAH
-546 KTDVGGVVLNIA
+546 KTDVGGVALNIA
-558 DAEALSAAMAAI
+558 DAGALSAAMAAI
-570 RGRVEAARPGVGV
+570 RDRVEAARPGVGV
-583 RKILVQPMTRG
+583 RRILVQPMTRG

-629 RLAPVDRD
+629 RLAPVDRA

-647 ALQALAGYRGRT
+647 ALQALAGYRGRA

-699 GAVAVDALVQLA
+699 GAVAVDALVRLT
-711 TADATARSQENDT
+711 TADTPAQSQEDDT
-724 ENSSGRNR
+724 ETRSGRNR